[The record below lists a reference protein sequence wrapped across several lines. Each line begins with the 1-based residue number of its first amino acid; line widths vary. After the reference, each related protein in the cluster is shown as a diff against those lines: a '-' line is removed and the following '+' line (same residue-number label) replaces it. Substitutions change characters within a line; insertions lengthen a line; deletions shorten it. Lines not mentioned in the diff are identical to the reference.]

1 MVSVI
6 RYRESVL
13 HSSVYRGHILKHRL
27 GQACRGEPQS
37 QSEPHRSEET
47 VRMPGTQF

>member
-1 MVSVI
+1 MVSDI

-13 HSSVYRGHILKHRL
+13 HSSVYRGQIPKHRL
-27 GQACRGEPQS
+27 GQACRGEPQA

-47 VRMPGTQF
+47 ACMLGTQF